1 MSHYYCSEHTD
12 NADSRCITCEAARE
26 WVEKDSTISTL
37 QARINALTAEVE
49 EQARLLGA
57 SGSREAELLAR
68 IEALEAQQRWVP
80 VEERLPGRNEIVI
93 VEMLMRNGERRYDQ
107 MIGELIQYNAHVIRW
122 MYAPQEPSK

>member
-1 MSHYYCSEHTD
+1 MSDGSGCNHNFSDED
-12 NADSRCITCEAARE
+12 TCCKCGLFWWDVLAEQ
-26 WVEKDSTISTL
+26 
-37 QARINALTAEVE
+37 QARVKALTAEVE